1 MLKQLSPDTA
11 IKLAEKLGVSIEQLV
26 HMPKHILMQKL
37 AQLAKEE
44 QAQVES
50 DNKESNS

>member
-1 MLKQLSPDTA
+1 MLKQISPDTA
-11 IKLAEKLGVSIEQLV
+11 IKLAEQLGVSIEELV
-26 HMPKHILMQKL
+26 HMPRHILMQKL

-44 QAQVES
+44 QDHKDS